1 MSKVDLW
8 QDATAQ
14 AELVRSGEISRTE
27 LLEATIAHVQ
37 AVNPE
42 INAVIIPLFEKA
54 RRESELA
61 SGPFAGVPYL
71 LKDLTV
77 VSQGDINTSSI
88 KGMKESGYRADHDA
102 YFVQRMRA
110 AGFVLLGKTNTPEM
124 GNQVTTEPEAW
135 GATRNPWNLGR
146 SVGGSSGGSGAAVAA
161 ALSPVAHGNDA
172 AGSVRIPA
180 SVCGVVGLKP
190 TRGRISSGPLVT
202 DSDNVAGT
210 AHEGLFARSV
220 RDIAALLDVV
230 SGHRPGDT
238 FCAPTASRPYAQGI
252 SENPGSLR
260 VGVLTHN
267 PVGDFALDPECAAAA
282 RGAAAALAALGH
294 DVNDAYP
301 EALGDRSFLKDLSP
315 ITDVVIAREIER
327 NGELIGRPLTEDD
340 VEWTSWEMVKRADQ
354 VTGRAFA
361 ACVDELRYYAGKVER
376 WWEAGWDLL
385 ILPTVTRQTPEIGEL
400 MLAKGTDLEGRQSAF
415 ISGSLRMLAFTVP
428 FNVSG
433 QPAISLPIGMS
444 SDGMPIGVQIVAAYG
459 REDLLLQVA
468 AQLEGALPW
477 VARRPQLLNPSR
489 KIPAA

>member
-1 MSKVDLW
+1 
-8 QDATAQ
+8 
-14 AELVRSGEISRTE
+14 
-27 LLEATIAHVQ
+27 
-37 AVNPE
+37 
-42 INAVIIPLFEKA
+42 
-54 RRESELA
+54 
-61 SGPFAGVPYL
+61 
-71 LKDLTV
+71 
-77 VSQGDINTSSI
+77 
-88 KGMKESGYRADHDA
+88 
-102 YFVQRMRA
+102 
-110 AGFVLLGKTNTPEM
+110 
-124 GNQVTTEPEAW
+124 
-135 GATRNPWNLGR
+135 
-146 SVGGSSGGSGAAVAA
+146 
-161 ALSPVAHGNDA
+161 
-172 AGSVRIPA
+172 
-180 SVCGVVGLKP
+180 
-190 TRGRISSGPLVT
+190 
-202 DSDNVAGT
+202 
-210 AHEGLFARSV
+210 
-220 RDIAALLDVV
+220 
-230 SGHRPGDT
+230 
-238 FCAPTASRPYAQGI
+238 
-252 SENPGSLR
+252 
-260 VGVLTHN
+260 
-267 PVGDFALDPECAAAA
+267 
-282 RGAAAALAALGH
+282 
-294 DVNDAYP
+294 VNDAYP